1 MSDRLLELRAIL
13 ADMRRRWAR
22 RAMLRALM
30 LGSATAAAVLLV
42 GLLAVWLIAQE
53 GVPLVFTAG
62 TVLTLAIVSLV
73 FALLP
78 LRQPPSDRQLA
89 RFIEERTTGL
99 DDILVT
105 AVDVGNRDPGTGND
119 RSAPGSRLSA
129 PDARM
134 AQLLAAD
141 AVRAAREVNV
151 DRVISASD
159 LRSAAIGAA
168 AGSLALLVAAIA
180 FAPSATRAGQV
191 VASYLFPTQYFIVV
205 SPGSLKVRAGEPV
218 TIVARIDGLDG
229 GLVPV
234 LTVGSGEAARSAR
247 MTPGG
252 AAGEFTFTL
261 NNITVSFPYAVSA
274 GAVKSADYTVTVI
287 RPVRV
292 ARIDLR
298 FEYPKEIG
306 LATQTES
313 DSGDIY
319 APAGT
324 KVGLTITTDKPVSQG
339 RLKMADG
346 TVLPLSGSDRVLTAD
361 LTIQADGSYRVA
373 LDDVDGLSNPG
384 DTEYF
389 IRMLDDRPPDVRI
402 LRPAGDKQVSAL
414 EEVDVEARAD
424 DDYGITSLE
433 LVFKTSTGKESVVP
447 LAGDK
452 GGLTASGLHTLF
464 LEDLKV
470 QPGDFVTYHA
480 RARDVA
486 RGRRSVEARSDVFFL
501 EVKPYE
507 EEFVAS
513 QSQAMAGMQADDN
526 DVEALAAAQKDIIAA
541 TWKLDARAQRSRN
554 GKSEQDIRAVATAQR
569 ALKDKAEEAA
579 MQLARTSGDQRRRRG
594 QPGMGATANPVAQ
607 AVEAMGRAATQLD
620 KLSTSGALPPEM
632 EALNQLLKAAA
643 EIRRRQVQRQQAQ
656 GGGGN
661 GNRQTRDL
669 STLFD
674 QELRKQQQT
683 NYETPTSSE
692 ARDEGTQGED
702 DPLAGI
708 RELARRQE
716 ALTRQ
721 QRDLARTQSE
731 LSADEIKRQLEKLT
745 REQNELRQQA
755 EELAKQLQQQKS
767 SQQSASAQSSKG
779 GQQGQGGQPKQSGQP
794 GAADTQKMR
803 EISEEMRNAAG
814 DLRRQDPG
822 QASARGDRALQ
833 QLKDLEQQIQGS
845 RPDERRRALGDL
857 QLEARQLA
865 DAERRL
871 GNEAS
876 RGSQGSTG
884 DDARRRLAAEQER
897 LAERA
902 DRLGQSVHQLGKV
915 DPNRDADERQ
925 AVDEAARELDA
936 QRIPE
941 RMRQSA
947 QSIREGKGTAGADAA
962 PTPNST
968 TQPSNPTG
976 QGNNGGKPEDLAR
989 ALDKVA
995 ERLGAATGD
1004 RDSETQRL
1012 SEQLARTQE
1021 LRDRLSDVQQAMDA
1035 LAKAEQ
1041 QGQQGQP
1048 SPPSPGPSP
1057 QPGADGKQ
1065 GSTGRQGAADGGSGQ
1080 IARLQREV
1088 DDHLRDA
1095 QRLAD
1100 DVRRQNPE
1108 MAGGGTTPEQ
1118 WQRSVSAPGTES
1130 FKQDFAKWES
1140 LKKNLLVA
1148 LEQTESQL
1156 SNQLRAR
1163 ENRERLN
1170 AGRHDAVADTYRE
1183 LVDRYYQSLAAP
1195 RRPPR

>member
-1 MSDRLLELRAIL
+1 MNDRLVELRAIL

-22 RAMLRALM
+22 RAWLRAWT
-30 LGSATAAAVLLV
+30 LGSATATAVLVV
-42 GLLAVWLIAQE
+42 GVLAVWLIARD
-53 GVPLVFTAG
+53 GVPLVITAG
-62 TVLTLAIVSLV
+62 TVLAFAIVSVV

-78 LRQPPSDRQLA
+78 LRQPPTDRQLA
-89 RFIEERTTGL
+89 RFIEERAGNL
-99 DDILVT
+99 DDVLVT
-105 AVDVGNRDPGTGND
+105 AVEHGDKPA
-119 RSAPGSRLSA
+119 SPMSE
-129 PDARM
+129 
-134 AQLLAAD
+134 LLAAD
-141 AVRAAREVNV
+141 AVRAARSVNF
-151 DRVISASD
+151 DRVITASD
-159 LRSAAIGAA
+159 LRGAAIGAA
-168 AGSLALLVAAIA
+168 LGSVALLAATVA
-180 FAPSATRAGQV
+180 FAPSANRAGHV
-191 VASYLFPTQYFIVV
+191 VGSYLFPTQYVIDVT
-205 SPGSLKVRAGEPV
+205 PGSLKVRMGEPV
-218 TIVARIDGLDG
+218 TVVARVEGIDG
-229 GLVPV
+229 GLVPE
-234 LTVGSGEAARSAR
+234 LTVGRGDAARSAR
-247 MTPGG
+247 MTPGSKP
-252 AAGEFTFTL
+252 GEFTFTL
-261 NNITVSFPYAVSA
+261 SNITVSFPYAVTA
-274 GAVKSADYTVTVI
+274 GAVKSAEYTVTVI

-292 ARIDLR
+292 SRIDLR
-298 FEYPKEIG
+298 FDYPKEIG
-306 LATQTES
+306 LAPQTES

-346 TVLPLSGSDRVLTAD
+346 AELVLSGNDRVLTAD
-361 LTIQADGSYRVA
+361 LTIQKDGSYRVA

-414 EEVDVEARAD
+414 EEVAVEARAD

-452 GGLTASGLHTLF
+452 GGLTASGLRTLF

-513 QSQAMAGMQADDN
+513 QSQAMAGMGAADN

-541 TWKLDARAQRSRN
+541 TWKLDARAARARN
-554 GKSEQDIRAVATAQR
+554 IKSEQDIRAIAKAQR
-569 ALKDKAEEAA
+569 ALKGKAEEAA
-579 MQLARTSGDQRRRRG
+579 MQLARASSDPRRRRG
-594 QPGMGATANPVAQ
+594 QPGMGPTADPVTQ
-607 AVEAMGRAATQLD
+607 AVAAMGRAATELD
-620 KLSTSGALPPEM
+620 KLSTGAALPQEM

-661 GNRQTRDL
+661 GNRQTPDL

-683 NYETPTSSE
+683 NYESPTSSE
-692 ARDEGTQGED
+692 SREEQNRGED

-721 QRDLARTQSE
+721 QRELAKNQNE
-731 LSADEIKRQLEKLT
+731 LTPEEIKRQLEKLA

-755 EELAKQLQQQKS
+755 EDLTKQLQQQKS
-767 SQQSASAQSSKG
+767 GQQNASGQQAKSGQGQS
-779 GQQGQGGQPKQSGQP
+779 GQQGQGGQSN
-794 GAADTQKMR
+794 AADTQKMR

-814 DLRRQDPG
+814 DLRRQDPQ
-822 QASARGDRALQ
+822 QASARGDRALE
-833 QLKDLEQQIQGS
+833 QLKNLEQQMQGS

-876 RGSQGSTG
+876 RTSPGSTG
-884 DDARRRLAAEQER
+884 DDARRKLAAEQER
-897 LAERA
+897 LAERT
-902 DRLGQSVHQLGKV
+902 DRLGQSVRQMGKA
-915 DPNRDADERQ
+915 DPNSDPDEQ
-925 AVDEAARELDA
+925 HAMDEAARELDA
-936 QRIPE
+936 QRISE

-947 QSIREGKGTAGADAA
+947 QSMRDGKGPGGADPSQASS
-962 PTPNST
+962 PTPPASAEGSASAAAT
-968 TQPSNPTG
+968 ADKSAGKQAAAS
-976 QGNNGGKPEDLAR
+976 GKPEDLAR

-995 ERLGAATGD
+995 ERLGAATGI
-1004 RDSETQRL
+1004 RDSETERL

-1021 LRDRLSDVQQAMDA
+1021 LRDRLSDLQRSMDA
-1035 LAKAEQ
+1035 LAKAGQEGQ
-1041 QGQQGQP
+1041 PSAQSPSSASQPGSDGKPGSSGQQG
-1048 SPPSPGPSP
+1048 G
-1057 QPGADGKQ
+1057 
-1065 GSTGRQGAADGGSGQ
+1065 TEGGTGQ

-1088 DDHLRDA
+1088 DDKMRDT
-1095 QRLAD
+1095 QKLAD
-1100 DVRRQNPE
+1100 DVRKQNPE
-1108 MAGGGTTPEQ
+1108 MPGGGSTPEQ

-1156 SNQLRAR
+1156 SDQLRTR

-1170 AGRHDAVADTYRE
+1170 VGRHDAVADTYRE

>member
-1 MSDRLLELRAIL
+1 MSDRLLELRGIL

-22 RAMLRALM
+22 RAMLRAWT

-42 GLLAVWLIAQE
+42 GLLAVWLVAQE

-62 TVLTLAIVSLV
+62 TVLIIAIVSLV
-73 FALLP
+73 FAVLP
-78 LRQPPSDRQLA
+78 LRHPPSDRQLA
-89 RFIEERTTGL
+89 RFIEERAGDL
-99 DDILVT
+99 DDVLVT
-105 AVDVGNRDPGTGND
+105 AVDVGD
-119 RSAPGSRLSA
+119 REPFDSAHDQRGAGHP
-129 PDARM
+129 M
-134 AQLLAAD
+134 AEILAAD
-141 AVRAAREVNV
+141 AVRAARKVDF
-151 DRVISASD
+151 DRVISPSD

-168 AGSLALLVAAIA
+168 LGSVVLLAATVA

-191 VASYLFPTQYFIVV
+191 VASYLFPTKYVIKV

-234 LTVGSGEAARSAR
+234 LTVGNGDAARSTR
-247 MTPGG
+247 MTLGG
-252 AAGEFTFTL
+252 APGEFTFTL

-292 ARIDLR
+292 SRIDLR

-306 LATQTES
+306 LAPQTES

-339 RLKMADG
+339 QLKMADG
-346 TVLPLSGSDRVLTAD
+346 SRLALSGSDRVLTAD
-361 LTIQADGSYRVA
+361 LTIEKDGSYRVA
-373 LDDVDGLSNPG
+373 LNDVDGLSNPG

-433 LVFKTSTGKESVVP
+433 LVFRTSTGKESVVP
-447 LAGDK
+447 LTADNR
-452 GGLTASGLHTLF
+452 GLTATGLHTLF

-554 GKSEQDIRAVATAQR
+554 SKSEQDIRAVATAQR
-569 ALKDKAEEAA
+569 ALKEKAAEAA
-579 MQLARTSGDQRRRRG
+579 IQLARTSGDPRRRRG
-594 QPGMGATANPVAQ
+594 QPGGGATADPVAL

-620 KLSTSGALPPEM
+620 RLSTSGALPPEM
-632 EALNQLLKAAA
+632 DALNQLLKAAA

-661 GNRQTRDL
+661 GNRQTPDL

-692 ARDEGTQGED
+692 TREEGSQGED

-716 ALTRQ
+716 ALTRE
-721 QRDLARTQSE
+721 QRELAKTQGE
-731 LSADEIKRQLEKLT
+731 LSAEEIKRQLEKLT
-745 REQNELRQQA
+745 REQNELRQEA
-755 EELAKQLQQQKS
+755 EDLAKQLQQQKNG
-767 SQQSASAQSSKG
+767 QHNPNGQPNKG
-779 GQQGQGGQPKQSGQP
+779 GQQGQAGQQKQGGQP

-833 QLKDLEQQIQGS
+833 QLKDLEQQMQGA

-876 RGSQGSTG
+876 RASQGNGG

-897 LAERA
+897 LADRA
-902 DRLGQSVHQLGKV
+902 DRLGQSVRQMGKG
-915 DPNRDADERQ
+915 DPNGDADAQ
-925 AVDEAARELDA
+925 HAVDEAARELDA
-936 QRIPE
+936 QHIPE

-947 QSIREGKGTAGADAA
+947 QSIRDGKGAAADTTQ
-962 PTPNST
+962 PPNST
-968 TQPSNPTG
+968 TQPSGTTG
-976 QGNNGGKPEDLAR
+976 QPNTGGKPEDLAR

-1021 LRDRLSDVQQAMDA
+1021 LRDRLGEVQQAMDA
-1035 LAKAEQ
+1035 LAKA
-1041 QGQQGQP
+1041 GQPGQP
-1048 SPPSPGPSP
+1048 SPSPTPSS

-1065 GSTGRQGAADGGSGQ
+1065 GSAGREGGADGGSGQ

-1088 DDHLRDA
+1088 DDQLRDA

-1100 DVRRQNPE
+1100 DVRKQNPE

-1148 LEQTESQL
+1148 LDQTESQL

>member
-1 MSDRLLELRAIL
+1 MNDRLVELRAIL

-22 RAMLRALM
+22 RAWLRAWT
-30 LGSATAAAVLLV
+30 LGSATATAVLLV
-42 GLLAVWLIAQE
+42 GVLAVWLIARD
-53 GVPLVFTAG
+53 GVPLVITAG
-62 TVLTLAIVSLV
+62 AVLAFAIVSV
-73 FALLP
+73 AFALLP
-78 LRQPPSDRQLA
+78 LRQPPTDRQLA
-89 RFIEERTTGL
+89 RFIEERAGNL

-105 AVDVGNRDPGTGND
+105 AVEHGDKPASPM
-119 RSAPGSRLSA
+119 SA
-129 PDARM
+129 
-134 AQLLAAD
+134 LLAAD
-141 AVRAAREVNV
+141 AVRAARSVNF
-151 DRVISASD
+151 DQVITASD
-159 LRSAAIGAA
+159 LRGAAIGAA
-168 AGSLALLVAAIA
+168 LGSVALLAATVA
-180 FAPSATRAGQV
+180 FAPSANRAGHV
-191 VASYLFPTQYFIVV
+191 VGSYLFPTQYVIDVT
-205 SPGSLKVRAGEPV
+205 PGSLKVRVGEPV
-218 TIVARIDGLDG
+218 TVVARVEGIDG
-229 GLVPV
+229 GLVPE
-234 LTVGSGEAARSAR
+234 LTVGRGDAARSAR
-247 MTPGG
+247 MTPGSKP
-252 AAGEFTFTL
+252 GEFTFTL
-261 NNITVSFPYAVSA
+261 SNITVSFPYAVTA
-274 GAVKSADYTVTVI
+274 GAVKSAEYTVTVI

-292 ARIDLR
+292 SRIDLR
-298 FEYPKEIG
+298 FDYPAEIG
-306 LATQTES
+306 LAPQTES

-346 TVLPLSGSDRVLTAD
+346 AELALSGNERVLTAD
-361 LTIQADGSYRVA
+361 LTIQKDGSYRVA

-402 LRPAGDKQVSAL
+402 LRPAGDRQVSAL
-414 EEVDVEARAD
+414 EEVAVEARAD

-433 LVFKTSTGKESVVP
+433 LVFKTSAGKESVVP
-447 LAGDK
+447 LAGDQ

-541 TWKLDARAQRSRN
+541 TWKLDARAQRARN
-554 GKSEQDIRAVATAQR
+554 AKSEQDIRAIAKAQR
-569 ALKDKAEEAA
+569 ALKGKAEEAA
-579 MQLARTSGDQRRRRG
+579 MQMARAIGDPRRRRG
-594 QPGMGATANPVAQ
+594 QPGMGPTADPVTQ
-607 AVEAMGRAATQLD
+607 AVAAMGRAATELD
-620 KLSTSGALPPEM
+620 KLSTAAALPQEM

-643 EIRRRQVQRQQAQ
+643 EIRRRQVQRQAQ

-661 GNRQTRDL
+661 GNRQTPDL

-683 NYETPTSSE
+683 NYESPTNSE
-692 ARDEGTQGED
+692 SREEQNQGED

-721 QRDLARTQSE
+721 QRELAKQQNE
-731 LSADEIKRQLEKLT
+731 LTPEEIKRQLEKLT

-755 EELAKQLQQQKS
+755 EDLAKQLQQQKS
-767 SQQSASAQSSKG
+767 GQQSASGQQGKS
-779 GQQGQGGQPKQSGQP
+779 GQQGQSGEQRQGGQP
-794 GAADTQKMR
+794 GAAETQKMR
-803 EISEEMRNAAG
+803 EISEEMRNAAS
-814 DLRRQDPG
+814 DLRRQDPQ
-822 QASARGDRALQ
+822 QASARGDRALE
-833 QLKDLEQQIQGS
+833 QLKNLEQQMQGS
-845 RPDERRRALGDL
+845 RPDQRRRALGDL

-871 GNEAS
+871 GNEAARTS
-876 RGSQGSTG
+876 PGSTG
-884 DDARRRLAAEQER
+884 DDARRKLAAEQER
-897 LAERA
+897 LAERT
-902 DRLGQSVHQLGKV
+902 DRLGQSVRQMGKA
-915 DPNRDADERQ
+915 DPNSDPDEQ
-925 AVDEAARELDA
+925 HAVDEAARELDA
-936 QRIPE
+936 QRISE

-947 QSIREGKGTAGADAA
+947 QSMRDGKGPGGADPSQA
-962 PTPNST
+962 PAS
-968 TQPSNPTG
+968 PTG
-976 QGNNGGKPEDLAR
+976 SGADPAQAPGSKPPASAAATADQSVGKQPAASGKPEDLAR

-995 ERLGAATGD
+995 ERLGAATGI
-1004 RDSETQRL
+1004 RDSETERL

-1021 LRDRLSDVQQAMDA
+1021 LRDRLSDLQRSMDA
-1035 LAKAEQ
+1035 LAKA
-1041 QGQQGQP
+1041 GQEGQP
-1048 SPPSPGPSP
+1048 SAQPPGSSP
-1057 QPGADGKQ
+1057 QPGSEGKPGATGQQ
-1065 GSTGRQGAADGGSGQ
+1065 GGGDGGSGQ
-1080 IARLQREV
+1080 LARLQREV
-1088 DDHLRDA
+1088 DDKMRDT
-1095 QRLAD
+1095 QKLAD
-1100 DVRRQNPE
+1100 DVRKQNPE
-1108 MAGGGTTPEQ
+1108 MPGGGSTPEQ

-1156 SNQLRAR
+1156 SDQLRTR
-1163 ENRERLN
+1163 ESRERLN